1 MPILSRKDLERISR
15 RVLFRYLTL
24 SDRKMDRIDPVDFA
38 EKICGLHFAFADMS
52 VTGSILGLTSYS
64 DVDLTISVPRGNGS
78 VQEFHLNGNI
88 AYVDQN
94 LANAGSVGRLN
105 FTLVHEAAHQILG
118 MLYPEEYNPSA
129 QPFICRLADERCT
142 YPITDWVEWQTN
154 VLTAYLLLPREL
166 IDRYMD
172 ELGLGRQIKLLNK
185 VFAPKEY
192 ALFSEMAKRLG
203 VSKTALSIRL
213 DNLGMIGRNDFIM
226 TTKPLTKSTS
236 CCGSRSCESSEAG
249 QSREEHGEAAVLFS
263 ALSVDQAHRA
273 GKEKA
278 NEHSQAHRLRHHVC
292 RAGRRC
298 CGAAPADGIV
308 LRDWPSGQRQ
318 GRKRRRC
325 RGVGI
330 PASGLSHSRGLF
342 SPQCAPYAGVLRSLR
357 GIP

>member
-38 EKICGLHFAFADMS
+38 EKICGLH
-52 VTGSILGLTSYS
+52 
-64 DVDLTISVPRGNGS
+64 LTISVPRGNGS

-129 QPFICRLADERCT
+129 QPFICRLADERCS

-213 DNLGMIGRNDFIM
+213 DNLGMIGRNDF
-226 TTKPLTKSTS
+226 S
-236 CCGSRSCESSEAG
+236 
-249 QSREEHGEAAVLFS
+249 
-263 ALSVDQAHRA
+263 D
-273 GKEKA
+273 
-278 NEHSQAHRLRHHVC
+278 
-292 RAGRRC
+292 
-298 CGAAPADGIV
+298 
-308 LRDWPSGQRQ
+308 
-318 GRKRRRC
+318 
-325 RGVGI
+325 
-330 PASGLSHSRGLF
+330 
-342 SPQCAPYAGVLRSLR
+342 PYAP
-357 GIP
+357 IHIYADDFDTA